1 MTLYSLVVIG
11 HVFLVIVAFGAHG
24 AAALAMFEVKRDTD
38 RARLAAVLDLSI
50 RSFSVAIWALLGAV
64 LLGLGAMVMGSHQGR
79 LWVWLSIAVLVAVVV
94 LMTPLA
100 GGPMNRVRRALGLR
114 SERNGPGVD
123 SARDPL
129 SDDELT
135 TARAALRPGLVALV
149 GLAGTLAL
157 VWLMEAKPF

>member
-1 MTLYSLVVIG
+1 MTLYSLVVTG
-11 HVFLVIVAFGAHG
+11 HVFLVVVAFGAHG
-24 AAALAMFEVKRDTD
+24 AAALTMFEVKRESD

-64 LLGLGAMVMGSHQGR
+64 LLGVAATIMGNHGGR
-79 LWVWLSIAVLVAVVV
+79 LWVWVSVAVLVTMVV

-114 SERNGPGVD
+114 SERNGPGMD
-123 SARDPL
+123 PAREPL

-135 TARAALRPGLVALV
+135 AARAALRPGRVALV

>member
-1 MTLYSLVVIG
+1 MTLYSLVVTG
-11 HVFLVIVAFGAHG
+11 HVFLVVVAFGAHG
-24 AAALAMFEVKRDTD
+24 AAALAMFEVKRESD

-64 LLGLGAMVMGSHQGR
+64 LLGVAAMVMGNHVGR
-79 LWVWLSIAVLVAVVV
+79 LWVWVSIAVLVALVL

-123 SARDPL
+123 PTRAPL
-129 SDDELT
+129 SDDELAA
-135 TARAALRPGLVALV
+135 ARSSLHPGPVALV
-149 GLAGTLAL
+149 GLTGTLVL